1 MNAIDILNPT
11 LIKKPPDPSVYS
23 SRQLTR
29 CRELHAAVS
38 QLPVYRFE
46 RLAFTD
52 AANIPPVNTVPDTQ
66 VPSSLLKNCC
76 RFLRAWL

>member
-1 MNAIDILNPT
+1 MNTINILNPILT
-11 LIKKPPDPSVYS
+11 KKPPDPSVYS
-23 SRQLTR
+23 SRQLAH

-52 AANIPPVNTVPDTQ
+52 AANIPPVNAVPETKA
-66 VPSSLLKNCC
+66 PCSLFENCC
-76 RFLRAWL
+76 RFLRALL